1 MQVKH
6 ESPNFGRLQT
16 YFWAAI
22 LLATSPVWPAS
33 AQSAGGAGE
42 PVTAKIAL
50 GPREGAAHPT
60 GCGRTATGGGNI
72 YVAQPAPDTVVI
84 RMAGNVAACGNLLVS
99 ANASIDFRQDL
110 QFSVEFSHPG
120 HTGQLIM
127 ESKIIGVLSCKGTH
141 AAVGLTGAT
150 ASITCGPN
158 AITTLPMPPRTV
170 GSGESFALNSS
181 QGPICAPIY
190 GGCYQLHQVFGV
202 FANQQG
208 GGVCGKAVAEFSPT
222 PLSPTWTGPSY
233 PFQQVDK
240 TDFGYEVTLR
250 VVPDPQPTPGPGSND
265 AVSLFPAPTGSWN
278 NQR

>member
-1 MQVKH
+1 MPATTKCHHLICFSV
-6 ESPNFGRLQT
+6 
-16 YFWAAI
+16 AV
-22 LLATSPVWPAS
+22 LLAMLPTLRTS
-33 AQSAGGAGE
+33 AQESGGAE
-42 PVTAKIAL
+42 QPVTAKITL

-72 YVAQPAPDTVVI
+72 YVTQPVPDTVVI

-99 ANASIDFRQDL
+99 ANAAIDFRQDL
-110 QFSVEFSHPG
+110 QFSVEFSQPG

-141 AAVGLTGAT
+141 AEVGLTGAT

-158 AITTLPMPPRTV
+158 AIATLPMRPRTV

-190 GGCYQLHQVFGV
+190 GGCYQLHQVFGI
-202 FANQQG
+202 FANQQS
-208 GGVCGKAVAEFSPT
+208 GGVCGKAIAEFSPS
-222 PLSPTWTGPSY
+222 PLSPSWIGPSY

-240 TDFGYEVTLR
+240 TDFGYEVTVR
-250 VVPDPQPTPGPGSND
+250 VVPDPIGK
-265 AVSLFPAPTGSWN
+265 
-278 NQR
+278 